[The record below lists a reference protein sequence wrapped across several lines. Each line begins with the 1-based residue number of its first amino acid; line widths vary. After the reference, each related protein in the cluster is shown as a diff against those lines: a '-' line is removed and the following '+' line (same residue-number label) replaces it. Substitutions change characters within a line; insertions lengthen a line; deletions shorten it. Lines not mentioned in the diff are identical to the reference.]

1 MKTLRQLISFL
12 RPNSKEVVLSIL
24 FSTLTIGSSVSLLM
38 TSAYLIS
45 KAALQPSIGEISVAI
60 VGVRFFGISRGV
72 FRYIERLVSHSA
84 SFKVLADIRV
94 WLYKAIEPIA
104 PAGISKF
111 KSGDLLNRLI
121 ADVDTLENFYVRVFL
136 PPVVAL
142 VIVFGVSA
150 FMLIF
155 SPLVSLVLF
164 LSLALVGVGLST
176 LALIAGKKSGGD
188 SILYRSILREEI
200 IDLVNGLP
208 ELVLFNRVRDAIQ
221 DIHQAAKKYYQAQ
234 ITLSLLAAIQSAAT
248 SLIVGLTVWV
258 LLLITIPM
266 VSSGK
271 LEGIYL
277 AVIVLGAMASYE
289 AVQNLPPAMN
299 LLGSNIRA
307 ADRVFE
313 LASPAE
319 STTRELKR
327 LPASTGR
334 NIQFN
339 KVTFQYN
346 QTPVL
351 RDVSFELA
359 PGKKIAIV
367 GPSGAGKSTIT
378 NLLLRFWEPD
388 SGQILINGISQT
400 EIDPDEI
407 RSLYSV
413 VSQNTFLFNTSILE
427 NLKVANSEAEMD
439 VITKV
444 CQSVELD
451 EFIATLPKGYNTII
465 GERGYQFS
473 GGERQRLAIAR
484 AILKDAP
491 ILLLDEPTANLDP
504 ATEERIRSTLKLNFA
519 DRSMIWIT
527 HRLSGLED
535 MDEIIV
541 LANGE
546 VIERGNHADLLKA
559 DGRFAK
565 MVATEF
571 F

>member
-1 MKTLRQLISFL
+1 MSTLRRLISFL
-12 RPNSKEVVLSIL
+12 KPNSKEVVLSIL

-72 FRYIERLVSHSA
+72 FRYIERLVSHNT

-94 WLYKAIEPIA
+94 WLYEAIEPIA

-142 VIVFGVSA
+142 VIVLSVSA
-150 FMLIF
+150 FMLVF
-155 SPLVSLVLF
+155 SPLISVVLF

-176 LALIAGKKSGGD
+176 LALIAGKKAGGD
-188 SILYRSILREEI
+188 SIAFRSILREEI
-200 IDLVNGLP
+200 VDLVNGLP

-221 DIHQAAKKYYQAQ
+221 DIHQAAKKVYQAQ
-234 ITLSLLAAIQSAAT
+234 ITLSMLAAIQSAAT

-266 VSSGK
+266 ISYGK
-271 LEGIYL
+271 LDGIYL
-277 AVIVLGAMASYE
+277 AVIVLGAMASFE

-299 LLGSNIRA
+299 LLGANIRA
-307 ADRVFE
+307 AERVFE

-319 STTRELKR
+319 STAKDFNRTSAL
-327 LPASTGR
+327 SGR
-334 NIQFN
+334 NIRFN
-339 KVTFQYN
+339 KVSFQYN

-351 RDVSFELA
+351 RDVDFELT

-388 SGQILINGISQT
+388 SGQILIDGVSQS
-400 EIDPDEI
+400 EINPEVS

-427 NLKVANSEAEMD
+427 NLRVANPEADMGM
-439 VITKV
+439 IQKA
-444 CQSVELD
+444 CQSADLE
-451 EFIATLPKGYNTII
+451 EFIATLPKKYDTII

-491 ILLLDEPTANLDP
+491 IFVLDEPTANLDP
-504 ATEERIRSTLKLNFA
+504 ATEERIRSMLKL
-519 DRSMIWIT
+519 DYGDKSMIWIT

-535 MDEIIV
+535 MDEILV

-546 VIERGNHADLLKA
+546 VIERGRQADLLRA
-559 DGRFAK
+559 GGRFAK
-565 MVATEF
+565 MWATEF

>member
-271 LEGIYL
+271 LDGIYL

-400 EIDPDEI
+400 EIDPEGI

-427 NLKVANSEAEMD
+427 NLKVANSETEMD

>member
-271 LEGIYL
+271 LDGIYL

-400 EIDPDEI
+400 EIDPEGI

-427 NLKVANSEAEMD
+427 NLKVANSETEMD

-444 CQSVELD
+444 CQSVEFD

>member
-400 EIDPDEI
+400 EIDPEGI

-427 NLKVANSEAEMD
+427 NLKVANSETEMD

>member
-1 MKTLRQLISFL
+1 MSTLRRLISFL
-12 RPNSKEVVLSIL
+12 KPNSKEVVLSIL

-72 FRYIERLVSHSA
+72 FRYIERLVSHNT

-142 VIVFGVSA
+142 VIVLSVSA
-150 FMLIF
+150 FMLVF
-155 SPLVSLVLF
+155 SPLISVVLF

-176 LALIAGKKSGGD
+176 LALIAGKKAGGD
-188 SILYRSILREEI
+188 SIAFRSILREKI
-200 IDLVNGLP
+200 VDLVNGLP

-221 DIHQAAKKYYQAQ
+221 DIHQAAKKVYQAQ
-234 ITLSLLAAIQSAAT
+234 ITLSMLAAIQSAAT

-266 VSSGK
+266 ISSGK
-271 LEGIYL
+271 LDGIYL
-277 AVIVLGAMASYE
+277 AVIVLGAMASFE

-299 LLGSNIRA
+299 LLGANIRA
-307 ADRVFE
+307 AERVFE

-319 STTRELKR
+319 STAKDFNRTSAL
-327 LPASTGR
+327 SGR
-334 NIQFN
+334 NIRFN
-339 KVTFQYN
+339 KVSFQYN

-351 RDVSFELA
+351 RDVDFELT

-388 SGQILINGISQT
+388 SGQILIDGVSQS
-400 EIDPDEI
+400 EINPEVS

-427 NLKVANSEAEMD
+427 NLRVANPEADMGM
-439 VITKV
+439 IQKA
-444 CQSVELD
+444 CQSADLE
-451 EFIATLPKGYNTII
+451 EFIATLPKKYDTII

-491 ILLLDEPTANLDP
+491 IFVLDEPTANLDP
-504 ATEERIRSTLKLNFA
+504 ATEERIRSMLKL
-519 DRSMIWIT
+519 DYGDKSMIWIT

-535 MDEIIV
+535 MDEILV

-546 VIERGNHADLLKA
+546 VIERGRQADLLRA
-559 DGRFAK
+559 GGRFAK
-565 MVATEF
+565 MWATEF

>member
-473 GGERQRLAIAR
+473 GRERQRLAIAR

>member
-400 EIDPDEI
+400 EIDPEEI

>member
-271 LEGIYL
+271 LDGIYL

-400 EIDPDEI
+400 EIDPEGI

>member
-400 EIDPDEI
+400 EIDPEGI

-444 CQSVELD
+444 CQSVEFD

>member
-271 LEGIYL
+271 LDGIYL

-388 SGQILINGISQT
+388 SGQILINGISQI
-400 EIDPDEI
+400 EIDPEGI